1 MERPKRLS
9 AAFVKSIDE
18 PGRYGD
24 GRGGHGLSL
33 LVKQRVDGG
42 VSKSW
47 SQRLWIRG
55 RRTNV
60 GLGSHPVVSLAGARS
75 AALKNAQTVAEGGD
89 PRADR
94 AIPAVPTFAD
104 AAVAVIELKSGSWR
118 DGGKSASQWRSS
130 LRDYAMP
137 RLGRLE
143 VSEITTSDVLKVLTP
158 IWHEKSETA
167 RRVKQRISAIMDWS
181 VAAGFRGDNPAGE
194 ALNAVLPKNF
204 GTKRRQRALPH
215 SEVRGA
221 IERVRGS
228 NGAWPATKL
237 CFELMVLTAT
247 RSGEVRGAVWDEFD
261 LDTQTWTIP
270 PSRMKASREH
280 RVPLSDMALG
290 ALSDA
295 EIKYGGSGLVF
306 PSPTGRPL
314 SDSTMSKLLREL
326 GVKAVPHGFRSSF
339 RDWCA
344 ETGCPRE
351 IAEAALAHTVKGVE
365 GAYFRSDLFEQR
377 REIMQAWSTYLY
389 EGNYTQ
395 S

>member
-9 AAFVKSIDE
+9 AAFVKSINE

-33 LVKQRVDGG
+33 LVKPRVDGG
-42 VSKSW
+42 VVKSW

-60 GLGSHPVVSLAGARS
+60 GLGAYPVVSLASARS
-75 AALKNAQTVAEGGD
+75 AALKNARTVVEGGD

-94 AIPAVPTFAD
+94 ATPAVPTFVD
-104 AAVAVIELKSGSWR
+104 AADSVIELKSGSWR
-118 DGGKSASQWRSS
+118 DGGKSAGQWRAS
-130 LRDYAMP
+130 LRDYVVP

-143 VSEITTSDVLKVLTP
+143 VSEIKTSDVLKVLTP
-158 IWHEKSETA
+158 IWHEKPETA

-181 VAAGFRGDNPAGE
+181 VAAGFRRDNPAGE
-194 ALNAVLPKNF
+194 ALNAVLPKNS
-204 GTKRRQRALPH
+204 GTRRRQRALHH

-221 IERVRGS
+221 IERVRES
-228 NGAWPATKL
+228 EKAWPATKL

-247 RSGEVRGAVWDEFD
+247 RSGEVRAAVWDEFD
-261 LDTQTWTIP
+261 LDAQTWTIP

-280 RVPLSDMALG
+280 RVPLSDMALRV
-290 ALSDA
+290 LSDA
-295 EIKYGGSGLVF
+295 EFKYGGSGLVF
-306 PSPTGRPL
+306 PSPTERAL

-326 GVKAVPHGFRSSF
+326 GVDAVPHGFRSSF

-344 ETGCPRE
+344 ETGKPRE
-351 IAEAALAHTVKGVE
+351 IAEAALAHTVRGVE
-365 GAYFRSDLFEQR
+365 GAYFRSDLFRQR
-377 REIMQAWSTYLY
+377 RKVMQDWSAYL
-389 EGNYTQ
+389 ND
-395 S
+395 